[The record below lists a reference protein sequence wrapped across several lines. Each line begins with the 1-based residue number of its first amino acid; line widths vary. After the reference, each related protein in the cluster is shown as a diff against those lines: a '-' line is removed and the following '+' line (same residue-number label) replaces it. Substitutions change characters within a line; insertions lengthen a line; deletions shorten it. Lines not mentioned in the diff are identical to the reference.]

1 MIAAAG
7 QMLRIDMEGTGIDIP
22 IGYLVQI
29 QIKVAHCAA
38 VEMQALRLRRKR
50 SDMAI
55 FQPGKVSRAERERI
69 ATESVEIGFH
79 IFHISPQP
87 LVPPQATAIP
97 SLLNEPLSKCH
108 SEDAVPAYPP
118 ESQR

>member
-1 MIAAAG
+1 MIATAG

-29 QIKVAHCAA
+29 QIKVAPCAA

-50 SDMAI
+50 SAMAI
-55 FQPGKVSRAERERI
+55 IQPGKLSRAERERI

-79 IFHISPQP
+79 IFHIYHNRLYLRRQPQFHP
-87 LVPPQATAIP
+87 F
-97 SLLNEPLSKCH
+97 
-108 SEDAVPAYPP
+108 
-118 ESQR
+118 

>member
-1 MIAAAG
+1 MIATAG

-22 IGYLVQI
+22 VGYLVQI

-79 IFHISPQP
+79 ISTSTT
-87 LVPPQATAIP
+87 TACTSAGNRNSIP
-97 SLLNEPLSKCH
+97 SERTLIQMSF
-108 SEDAVPAYPP
+108 
-118 ESQR
+118 

>member
-1 MIAAAG
+1 MIATAG

-22 IGYLVQI
+22 VGYLVQI

-55 FQPGKVSRAERERI
+55 FQPGKVSRAERERNG
-69 ATESVEIGFH
+69 VRRNWLPYLPH
-79 IFHISPQP
+79 LPQP

>member
-1 MIAAAG
+1 MIATAG

-22 IGYLVQI
+22 VGYLVQI

-69 ATESVEIGFH
+69 ATESVEIGLH
-79 IFHISPQP
+79 IFHIYHNRLYLRRQPQFHP
-87 LVPPQATAIP
+87 F
-97 SLLNEPLSKCH
+97 
-108 SEDAVPAYPP
+108 
-118 ESQR
+118 

>member
-1 MIAAAG
+1 MIATAG

-22 IGYLVQI
+22 VGYLVQI

-69 ATESVEIGFH
+69 AEKPCSPAAYTEV
-79 IFHISPQP
+79 
-87 LVPPQATAIP
+87 
-97 SLLNEPLSKCH
+97 
-108 SEDAVPAYPP
+108 Y
-118 ESQR
+118 R

>member
-1 MIAAAG
+1 
-7 QMLRIDMEGTGIDIP
+7 MLRIDMEGTGIDIP
-22 IGYLVQI
+22 VGYLVQI

-79 IFHISPQP
+79 IFHIYT
-87 LVPPQATAIP
+87 TACTSAGNRNSIP
-97 SLLNEPLSKCH
+97 SERTLIQMSF
-108 SEDAVPAYPP
+108 
-118 ESQR
+118 